1 MAEKYSEKMPT
12 RGIRMPDEQW
22 KTCQE
27 MSEELGYRYPSD
39 FIRDAID
46 FYVEWKKSDS
56 AEKFLTPACLRRG
69 WSLSGLRADW
79 AKAGRVRRGR
89 RRSLRILHLRELA
102 QDPEEGGLLL
112 RGEAGKPPA
121 EDGEPRSSGG
131 SGNVPRR
138 SEI

>member
-46 FYVEWKKSDS
+46 FYVEWTNRESS
-56 AEKFLTPACLRRG
+56 EKFLTPALESVVRGIVKDSEDRTARLLFKMVVDINLITRIICSDLNYSEADLRR
-69 WSLSGLRADW
+69 LRQES
-79 AKAGRVRRGR
+79 VRIVSDTNGT
-89 RRSLRILHLRELA
+89 IHL
-102 QDPEEGGLLL
+102 
-112 RGEAGKPPA
+112 GENTAA
-121 EDGEPRSSGG
+121 WHD
-131 SGNVPRR
+131 
-138 SEI
+138 

>member
-22 KTCQE
+22 KMCQE

-56 AEKFLTPACLRRG
+56 AEKFLTPALESVVRG
-69 WSLSGLRADW
+69 IVKDSEDRICRLLFKMAVDMNMLSHLVLQDYRYSDEE
-79 AKAGRVRRGR
+79 
-89 RRSLRILHLRELA
+89 LRELRRESVRIVS
-102 QDPEEGGLLL
+102 DTNGSIHL
-112 RGEAGKPPA
+112 GENT
-121 EDGEPRSSGG
+121 DLWHD
-131 SGNVPRR
+131 
-138 SEI
+138 

>member
-22 KTCQE
+22 KMCQE

-56 AEKFLTPACLRRG
+56 AEKFLTPALESVVRG
-69 WSLSGLRADW
+69 IVKDSEDRISRLLFKLSVEISTALDLPT
-79 AKAGRVRRGR
+79 
-89 RRSLRILHLRELA
+89 RSFEASTLIAE
-102 QDPEEGGLLL
+102 PLLK
-112 RGEAGKPPA
+112 RQ
-121 EDGEPRSSGG
+121 
-131 SGNVPRR
+131 
-138 SEI
+138 

>member
-22 KTCQE
+22 KMCQE

-56 AEKFLTPACLRRG
+56 AEKFLTPALESVVRG
-69 WSLSGLRADW
+69 IVRDSEDRICRLLFKMAVDMNMLSHLVLQDYRYSDEE
-79 AKAGRVRRGR
+79 
-89 RRSLRILHLRELA
+89 LRELRRESVRIVS
-102 QDPEEGGLLL
+102 DTNGSIHL
-112 RGEAGKPPA
+112 GENT
-121 EDGEPRSSGG
+121 DLWHD
-131 SGNVPRR
+131 
-138 SEI
+138 